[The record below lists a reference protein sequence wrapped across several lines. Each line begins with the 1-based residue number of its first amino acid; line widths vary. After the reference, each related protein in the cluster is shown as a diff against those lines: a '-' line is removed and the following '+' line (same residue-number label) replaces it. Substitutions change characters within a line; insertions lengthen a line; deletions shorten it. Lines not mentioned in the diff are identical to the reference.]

1 MSYTITAKLDNK
13 VLTRRFSYHDSDD
26 EALMEASFLVLDLAH
41 QHPESAWAKGEVT
54 LSDGLGRVIEVM
66 PRKES

>member
-26 EALMEASFLVLDLAH
+26 EARIEASFLVLDLAH
-41 QHPESAWAKGEVT
+41 QHPNSAWAKGEIT
-54 LSDGLGRVIEVM
+54 LSDASGKVIEVM
-66 PRKES
+66 SRKEV